1 VIIVKVFGKW
11 DPGEVEVNDPSIK
24 SYMNLAPK
32 AVMYSGGRHAKQQF
46 KKSEQHVVER
56 LVNKIMRKEK
66 NTGKKLKAYGI
77 VEDAFDII
85 AQKTKENPLTVL
97 AKAIANAGPREE
109 VVRLKYGGIT
119 VPKAVDTAPQRRV
132 DTALMFIAKGARQA
146 SFKTKKSVQA
156 ALADEIMAAAN
167 YDVRSFS
174 ITHKDSVERVAKA
187 AR

>member
-1 VIIVKVFGKW
+1 MKLFGKW
-11 DPGEVEVNDPSIK
+11 DPAEVEVNDPSIRA
-24 SYMNLAPK
+24 YMNFTPK

-46 KKSEQHVVER
+46 KKSEQHIVER
-56 LVNKIMRKEK
+56 LVNKMMRKEK
-66 NTGKKLKAYGI
+66 NTGKKLMAYGI
-77 VEDAFDII
+77 VESAFDIV

-97 AKAIANAGPREE
+97 AKAVANAGPREE

-119 VPKAVDTAPQRRV
+119 VPKAVDTSPQRRV
-132 DTALMFIAKGARQA
+132 DTALMFLSKGARHA
-146 SFKTKKSVQA
+146 SFKTKKSVGA

-167 YDVRSFS
+167 YDVRSYS

>member
-1 VIIVKVFGKW
+1 VILVLVFGKW
-11 DPGEVEVNDPSIK
+11 NPSEIDVADLSIK
-24 SYMNLAPK
+24 GYMNLTPK
-32 AVMYSGGRHAKQQF
+32 AVMHSGGRHAKQQF

-56 LVNKIMRKEK
+56 LVNKMMRKEK
-66 NTGKKLKAYGI
+66 NTGKKLKAFGI
-77 VEDAFDII
+77 VERSFDII
-85 AQKTKENPLTVL
+85 AQRTKENPLNVL
-97 AKAIANAGPREE
+97 AKAVANAGPREE

-119 VPKAVDTAPQRRV
+119 VPKAVDTSPQRRV

-146 SFKTKKSVQA
+146 SFKTKKSAEA

-174 ITHKDSVERVAKA
+174 ITRKDSVERVAKA